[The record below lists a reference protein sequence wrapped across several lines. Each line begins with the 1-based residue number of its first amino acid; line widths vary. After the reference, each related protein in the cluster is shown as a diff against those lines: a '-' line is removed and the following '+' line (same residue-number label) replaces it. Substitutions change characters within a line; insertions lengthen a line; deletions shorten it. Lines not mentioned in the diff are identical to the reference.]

1 MQNNA
6 LHCIQSRIPAR
17 RNQEQNNMT
26 KSEFNLV
33 EKAWAER
40 LLSQPSFIM
49 PNSRQSHDVAKEVLS
64 KTMDR
69 MLDQNRLDAHGQWAV
84 RN

>member
-1 MQNNA
+1 
-6 LHCIQSRIPAR
+6 
-17 RNQEQNNMT
+17 MT

-33 EKAWAER
+33 EKAWADKI
-40 LLSQPSFIM
+40 LSEPSYVM
-49 PNSRQSHDVAKEVLS
+49 PNNRQSHDVAKEVLS

-69 MLDQNRLDAHGQWAV
+69 MLYQNRLDAHGQWAV